1 MSLQDNGLRR
11 YCRYRATGLRSTP
24 WDGTRA
30 VAVVFA
36 RPHADFSSCAHGADD
51 LSRNLGRAHTAFAR
65 DFACAGTGCCV
76 IVAGMR
82 RIEREE
88 ALAALRAFYERYG
101 RTPLHRELGGRRGYG
116 LPGPQWFLVHCGG
129 VPSAFRMAGLPLRR
143 VGVNLRHGSVAHIPK
158 CQRCRSWTKPGRA
171 CVTCA
176 RRGARGGGGGG
187 RSARLA
193 KKPVVGQDF
202 LRARTELVR
211 ELEQAMRKVATK
223 RAARG

>member
-1 MSLQDNGLRR
+1 MPERPQVSPQCG
-11 YCRYRATGLRSTP
+11 P
-24 WDGTRA
+24 
-30 VAVVFA
+30 VAV
-36 RPHADFSSCAHGADD
+36 RSLLYSSSSA
-51 LSRNLGRAHTAFAR
+51 
-65 DFACAGTGCCV
+65 AGLCGYWPLC

-88 ALAALRAFYERYG
+88 ALAALRAFYGRYG

-143 VGVNLRHGSVAHIPK
+143 AGVNLRHGSVAHIPK
-158 CQRCRSWTKPGRA
+158 CGRCRSWTKPGRA

-187 RSARLA
+187 GGRSARLA
-193 KKPVVGQDF
+193 KKPIVGQDF
-202 LRARTELVR
+202 LRARTELLR
-211 ELEQAMRKVATK
+211 ELEQAMRRVAPG
-223 RAARG
+223 AARG